1 MRGRKREDDR
11 IHVTLKQKVIY
22 EGQEGTCKVGA
33 GV

>member
-11 IHVTLKQKVIY
+11 IHVTLKQKVY